1 MSNKEEV
8 LVRKSEDTQESMLVL
23 YKYMKDS
30 HDDLGSF
37 PHNFRDKNQKWK
49 VKSIGEQIL
58 VQCKERILW

>member
-8 LVRKSEDTQESMLVL
+8 LVGKSEDTQESMLVL

-37 PHNFRDKNQKWK
+37 PHNFRDKNQK
-49 VKSIGEQIL
+49 
-58 VQCKERILW
+58 